1 MATTSFM
8 TKKSVVIG
16 VGAFCGVAALAL
28 GLGLGLG
35 IKKPA
40 KVEPMCTFEPHLI
53 MLKKTVPFSGGQ
65 WYNVTEF
72 EDHWLYSVGNN
83 TKPEYEE
90 THPLYEEITLS
101 NEETALQELE
111 PEIYVLAKSKPLSCI
126 DARNPEKT
134 IGTPGGEMAE
144 FINGLSLYLE
154 YNQVQTGTL
163 SVKLQELV
171 TNMLKKYIDEV
182 SWPEGRKFFYHTS
195 TDKMIPTLGKL
206 GLKFFPQSKPSNF
219 DDFLVAMSNTSAQ
232 GCGHLKYMM
241 SEPDKYNVP
250 TTVVTAAIRS
260 LLTLYFDD
268 SYKDKILIHSYQYYL
283 RGRGVVLIK
292 HHRYN
297 ESHHC
302 YGYEPYMAPT
312 IRNET
317 LQQDSVFVYHEGYAN
332 EFRGNTIAPFFD
344 LYTID
349 VQDRANTQFE
359 LSAHHIAHALPI
371 AEIAL
376 FNPGEKED
384 EVPAA
389 GSETTTDAAAEEPA
403 SGGGGH

>member
-1 MATTSFM
+1 MASTSFM

-35 IKKPA
+35 LKKAA
-40 KVEPMCTFEPHLI
+40 KTLPQCTFEPHLV
-53 MLKKTVPFSGGQ
+53 MLKKTVPFNGGQ

-72 EDHWLYSVGNN
+72 EDHWMYSVGNG
-83 TKPEYEE
+83 TESEYDQMF
-90 THPLYEEITLS
+90 PLYEDVE
-101 NEETALQELE
+101 NGDVVEQVKKE
-111 PEIYVLAKSKPLSCI
+111 PEVYVMAKSKPLSCI

-144 FINGLSLYLE
+144 FINGLNLYLE
-154 YNQVQTGTL
+154 YNQVQTSTL

-171 TNMLKKYIDEV
+171 TTMMKKYIDEV

-195 TDKMIPTLGKL
+195 TDKMIPALSNI
-206 GLKFFPQSKPSNF
+206 GLKFFPQTKPADF
-219 DDFLVAMSNTSAQ
+219 EAFLVAMSNTSAQ
-232 GCGHLKYMM
+232 GCGHIKYMM
-241 SEPDKYNVP
+241 TEPEKYKVP

-260 LLTLYFDD
+260 LYQLYFDD

-283 RGRGVVLIK
+283 RGRGVVIIK

-302 YGYEPYMAPT
+302 YGYEPYVAPT

-317 LQQDSVFVYHEGYAN
+317 IYQDSVFVYHEGYAN

-349 VQDRANTQFE
+349 VQDRANVQFE
-359 LSAHHIAHALPI
+359 LSAHHIAHNLPI
-371 AEIAL
+371 AEVAL
-376 FNPGEKED
+376 FNPGEKE
-384 EVPAA
+384 EEETTSS
-389 GSETTTDAAAEEPA
+389 SETTETAAEEPA
-403 SGGGGH
+403 AGGH